1 MNEYCVPFVG
11 GIIERIHHGKRQL
24 LVQTRFHPRR
34 ESIYNGTLEFTAGVL
49 DKPYENVF
57 DAIAREITEET
68 GLTLKRIIGEDNTEV
83 YSPRQID
90 GAFGFR
96 PFCCVQQLRHER
108 PWVGFIF
115 RCEVE
120 AGELT
125 DQEGETKDVRWMD
138 FEEVHKLFLTAPGQF
153 FTLEL
158 PAWQYYFE
166 EIHE

>member
-1 MNEYCVPFVG
+1 MHDYCVPFVG
-11 GIIERIHHGKRQL
+11 GIIERVHEGKRQL
-24 LVQTRFHPRR
+24 LVQTRFKPSR
-34 ESIYNGTLEFTAGVL
+34 ESIYNGTIEFAAGVL
-49 DKPYENVF
+49 DKPYESVF
-57 DAIAREITEET
+57 DAIAREIKEET
-68 GLTLKRIIGEDNTEV
+68 GLTLRKIIGKDNTEV
-83 YSPRQID
+83 FSPHEVD

-120 AGELT
+120 AGEPKG
-125 DQEGETKDVRWMD
+125 QEGETKDVRWMNVED
-138 FEEVHKLFLTAPGQF
+138 VKGLFMTAPRRF

-166 EIHE
+166 EIV